1 MDGHPERQYTSVSF
15 LLDRAGL
22 VRHVHLGGK
31 LEPATPEF
39 AAVEGRVRALLD
51 EPAR

>member
-1 MDGHPERQYTSVSF
+1 MDGHPKREYTSVSF

-22 VRHVHLGGK
+22 VRHVHLGGR
-31 LEPATPEF
+31 LEPDTPEL
-39 AAVEGRVRALLD
+39 AVVEGRVRALLD